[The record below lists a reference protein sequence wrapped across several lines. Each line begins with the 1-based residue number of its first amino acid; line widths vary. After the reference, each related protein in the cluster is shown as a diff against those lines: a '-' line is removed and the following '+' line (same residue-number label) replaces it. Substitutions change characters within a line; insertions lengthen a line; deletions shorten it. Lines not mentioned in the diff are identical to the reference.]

1 MAETMKLGE
10 KDVEI
15 ESKKNQK
22 PCPSGFYRDKTGKCV
37 QAGVGPE
44 YKP

>member
-1 MAETMKLGE
+1 MADTYKEDG
-10 KDVEI
+10 
-15 ESKKNQK
+15 SKTTKKHEK

>member
-1 MAETMKLGE
+1 MAETINAQGE
-10 KDVEI
+10 IK
-15 ESKKNQK
+15 SKKHEK
-22 PCPSGFYRDKTGKCV
+22 KCPSGFYRDKGTGKCV

>member
-1 MAETMKLGE
+1 MAETINAQGE
-10 KDVEI
+10 IK
-15 ESKKNQK
+15 SKKNEK

>member
-1 MAETMKLGE
+1 MAETIKADGS
-10 KDVEI
+10 I
-15 ESKKNQK
+15 TTKKNQK